1 MAGFGKI
8 DQVVSNTAELSAAAA
23 ASGSKD
29 TVKITVDEA
38 KKTAIDDAGAK
49 EKDVT
54 LKKAGLTTDDGIV
67 KYEVEFYYKDFE
79 YEYDID
85 PGSGKITDCDKEAMD
100 SEDYAKMKLL
110 QERAS
115 DKESDKSAEKP
126 AEKPSDKS
134 SKENKVYILTI
145 KDAQKIAYD
154 DAGVKEKDIVLKKAV
169 LTTDDGTDM
178 YEVEFYYNDFEY
190 EYDIDPKTG
199 IITDLDRDPM
209 DAEDR
214 AKMEALKKK
223 GSEKSTDKTGTISL
237 DDAKKTALDDAG
249 VKEADVVMKKA
260 ELSADDGK
268 NKYEIEFYYKDIE
281 YEYDIDAKTGAVTDL
296 DRDPMDAE
304 DYTEMKALQKKDEK
318 ETSANTGSVNA
329 DKAFE
334 IAIAHAKVS
343 AADTKKKE
351 VKLDYD
357 DDLGKEVFE
366 VEFKAGGKEYSY
378 DIDPETGNILQYESE
393 IDD

>member
-1 MAGFGKI
+1 MKRMKLLSLLALLTLLSLLLAGFSRI
-8 DQVVSNTAELSAAAA
+8 DQVLLNTAELSSAAA

-85 PGSGKITDCDKEAMD
+85 PNSGKIMDSDKEAMD

-115 DKESDKSAEKP
+115 DKTSDKSAEKSADKP
-126 AEKPSDKS
+126 AEKTSDKS
-134 SKENKVYILTI
+134 SKENKVYSLTI

-154 DAGVKEKDIVLKKAV
+154 DAGVKEKDVVLKKAV
-169 LTTDDGTDM
+169 LTTDDGTDV
-178 YEVEFYYNDFEY
+178 YEVEFYYKDFEY

-223 GSEKSTDKTGTISL
+223 GSEKSTDK
-237 DDAKKTALDDAG
+237 
-249 VKEADVVMKKA
+249 
-260 ELSADDGK
+260 
-268 NKYEIEFYYKDIE
+268 
-281 YEYDIDAKTGAVTDL
+281 
-296 DRDPMDAE
+296 
-304 DYTEMKALQKKDEK
+304 
-318 ETSANTGSVNA
+318 
-329 DKAFE
+329 
-334 IAIAHAKVS
+334 
-343 AADTKKKE
+343 
-351 VKLDYD
+351 
-357 DDLGKEVFE
+357 
-366 VEFKAGGKEYSY
+366 
-378 DIDPETGNILQYESE
+378 
-393 IDD
+393 